1 MTGILSATYQPKY
14 DGMDDLEIVISETTR
29 KRLTERAQ
37 PWRSAL
43 PSPAQPLP
51 AQTLP
56 ALPPR
61 IRSGRRIARRSAM
74 PGRRRMLAIRSVC
87 RMVRMVAAE
96 MVFLLGD
103 RTTSSR
109 DRRFALSHIQQIA
122 MYVCHVVLQLTMTEI
137 GEACGKDRTTVGH
150 ACARVEDRR
159 DDVAYDQLVAAIE
172 RVVGNLFGS
181 AGTQRH

>member
-1 MTGILSATYQPKY
+1 MTGILSATYLPKY

-37 PWRSAL
+37 PWRSA
-43 PSPAQPLP
+43 QPLP
-51 AQTLP
+51 AQSFP
-56 ALPPR
+56 ALQQPT
-61 IRSGRRIARRSAM
+61 RSGRRIARRSAM

-87 RMVRMVAAE
+87 RMVRTVAAE

-103 RTTSSR
+103 RTASSR

-172 RVVGNLFGS
+172 RVVGNLFGP